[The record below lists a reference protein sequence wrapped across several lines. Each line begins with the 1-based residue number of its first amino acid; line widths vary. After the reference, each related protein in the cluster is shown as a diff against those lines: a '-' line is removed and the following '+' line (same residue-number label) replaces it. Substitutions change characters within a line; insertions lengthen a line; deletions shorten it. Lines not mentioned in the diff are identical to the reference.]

1 MLEIAIQAAREAG
14 QYLKESVGKVR
25 SIEVKQGEERNLVS
39 EIDKTSEATI
49 IRILRSHFPTHA
61 FLAEEGGGAGSS
73 SEYTWVIDPLDGT
86 TNFLHGLPIFCV
98 TIGLEYKGEI
108 VAGVVYDP
116 NREELFTA
124 EKGSGAFLNGSRLRV
139 TTTDSL
145 LHSLVVTG
153 FPYNIAENPRN
164 AVERFVGFLMAARG
178 VRRLGSAALDLS
190 YVAAGRFD
198 GFWEVYLHPWDM
210 AAGMLL
216 VSEAGGTTSDFAG
229 KPMSIYRH
237 DILASNGR
245 IHDAML
251 EVLSKAG

>member
-61 FLAEEGGGAGSS
+61 FLAEEGGGAGSA

-108 VAGVVYDP
+108 VAGSSTTP
-116 NREELFTA
+116 TGRSSSPRKKGA
-124 EKGSGAFLNGSRLRV
+124 EPS
-139 TTTDSL
+139 
-145 LHSLVVTG
+145 
-153 FPYNIAENPRN
+153 
-164 AVERFVGFLMAARG
+164 
-178 VRRLGSAALDLS
+178 
-190 YVAAGRFD
+190 
-198 GFWEVYLHPWDM
+198 
-210 AAGMLL
+210 
-216 VSEAGGTTSDFAG
+216 
-229 KPMSIYRH
+229 
-237 DILASNGR
+237 
-245 IHDAML
+245 
-251 EVLSKAG
+251 